1 MIGYRISKTR
11 LEELIEKEAPGWLKK
26 AASKTEELRT
36 KGYYDEKK
44 SIWSAVKAVYMRLR
58 FPSSRQYIKNTARP
72 LGGLL

>member
-26 AASKTEELRT
+26 AASKTEEFRT

-44 SIWSAVKAVYMRLR
+44 SIWSAVKPV
-58 FPSSRQYIKNTARP
+58 
-72 LGGLL
+72 